1 MLADK
6 IANSKIKVVSIKFMI
21 IKHNPIIKNIVLYSW
36 LDFFNRPRLRIIFL
50 ISLLF
55 YTSNLLSQERLW
67 SEDYSDLISS
77 KGAAN
82 ATEEERK
89 YFTEEL
95 DRFKKHWL
103 RKDFNFQSDLLWLN
117 DKEIAFST
125 LSYPGWEGSNKDA
138 PRIVSLNID
147 TGEVKDSS
155 YRGELVCLNHKRDLM
170 VRFNPSPEKSLPFEG
185 GEWLVGKWG
194 EQLRQVERKTEHY
207 IPNYL
212 CQFYPKAN
220 SYKIINSNEAP
231 LEMSRIVPLLPEHGN
246 LYEVGFTLQGTPK
259 KDTVTLSELVMP
271 DDEKVGLLTSSVSKE
286 YFNYQAWDESYFDT
300 RIAYQSSITLYPS
313 GKVTYHKPPKLIS
326 FWQREKVAIYA
337 AYSTRL
343 GILWAPNNIESAWQ
357 KYGIYLETE
366 NKLIKIEEG
375 RVGPNSVIS
384 PNGCRFLAYIRRG
397 DQRAKFFVARSGY
410 MVIDLCK

>member
-1 MLADK
+1 
-6 IANSKIKVVSIKFMI
+6 MI
-21 IKHNPIIKNIVLYSW
+21 IKQKPIIKNIVRYSW
-36 LDFFNRPRLRIIFL
+36 LDFFSCPRLRIFFL
-50 ISLLF
+50 ICLLIC
-55 YTSNLLSQERLW
+55 TNNLRSQERLW

-82 ATEEERK
+82 PTKEERK

-125 LSYPGWEGSNKDA
+125 LSYPGWEGSDKDA
-138 PRIVSLNID
+138 PRIISLNID
-147 TGEVKDSS
+147 TGEFKDSG

-170 VRFNPSPEKSLPFEG
+170 VRFNPLPEKSLPFEG
-185 GEWLVGKWG
+185 GEWLVGQWG
-194 EQLRQVERKTEHY
+194 EKLTQVERKTEHY

-212 CQFYPKAN
+212 CKFHPKVNA
-220 SYKIINSNEAP
+220 YKIINSNTAP

-246 LYEVGFTLQGTPK
+246 LYEVGLTLQGTPK
-259 KDTVTLSELVMP
+259 KDTVTLSKLVMP
-271 DDEKVGLLTSSVSKE
+271 DNTKVDLLIGSVSKE
-286 YFNYQAWDESYFDT
+286 YFNYQAWEESYFDT
-300 RIAYQSSITLYPS
+300 RIAYQSSITLYPN
-313 GKVTYHKPPKLIS
+313 GTVIYNKPPKLIS
-326 FWQREKVAIYA
+326 FWQREKVATYA

-375 RVGPNSVIS
+375 RVGPNSVTS

>member
-1 MLADK
+1 MA
-6 IANSKIKVVSIKFMI
+6 
-21 IKHNPIIKNIVLYSW
+21 IIKNIYSYSW
-36 LDFFNRPRLRIIFL
+36 LDFFNCSRLRIIFL
-50 ISLLF
+50 ICLLICANSLR
-55 YTSNLLSQERLW
+55 SQERLW

-125 LSYPGWEGSNKDA
+125 LSYPGWEGSDKDA
-138 PRIVSLNID
+138 PRIISLNID
-147 TGEVKDSS
+147 TGEVKDSG
-155 YRGELVCLNHKRDLM
+155 YRGELVCLNHKKDLM

-194 EQLRQVERKTEHY
+194 EKLRQVERKTEHY

-220 SYKIINSNEAP
+220 SYKIINSNAAP
-231 LEMSRIVPLLPEHGN
+231 QEMSRIVPLLPEHGN

-271 DDEKVGLLTSSVSKE
+271 DDKKVGLLTSSVSKK

-300 RIAYQSSITLYPS
+300 RVAYQSSITLYPS

-326 FWQREKVAIYA
+326 FWQREAVATYA

-343 GILWAPNNIESAWQ
+343 GILWAPNNIQNAWQ

-366 NKLIKIEEG
+366 NKLLKIEEG
-375 RVGPNSVIS
+375 RVSPKSVIS

-397 DQRAKFFVARSGY
+397 DQRAKIFVARSGY